1 MVSNKAEICLIHFQA
16 NCWVSK
22 WHLQTDS
29 SSEFARQEFDRPM
42 TWPIGDIV
50 ENKKGVSKW
59 KLIKKM
65 KIKSKQKTK
74 LKNNNQTI

>member
-1 MVSNKAEICLIHFQA
+1 MPDSFSGKLLGKQVTFTK
-16 NCWVSK
+16 
-22 WHLQTDS
+22 DS